1 MLGIGQHPVI
11 GSSTHP
17 PAAPGHRTRWRHAAF
32 AVLLAIYA
40 VLTVLVVV
48 RNGPTVRLDEWVAN
62 LRLKHRWP
70 GLYDWI
76 NFYIHIGQRAPSTA
90 VALPWI
96 LWRCWRLNSKTPFV
110 RLVAALLLLNL
121 SVGVVKVAT
130 GRIGP
135 HKISHADVVFAG
147 GNIYPSGHVSNIV
160 VLLGVLAWM
169 SVRYRK
175 VMIVT
180 ATILPVTVGFS
191 TIYLNMHWLS
201 DVVAGW
207 LAGGLVLLALPTVMP
222 TAGRIAD
229 ALEARLRAAW
239 LRRQARRHGAGSEP
253 SAARP
258 VPDGADRPADA
269 PNDVSA
275 PDHVGRDAGR
285 PAPAAKAQPLAPPI
299 MAWRRPKPAAV
310 DLPAQAGANPTYH
323 AE

>member
-11 GSSTHP
+11 GSQPTTA
-17 PAAPGHRTRWRHAAF
+17 PAAPDHRTRWRHAAF
-32 AVLLAIYA
+32 WVLLAVYA
-40 VLTVLVVV
+40 VLTLLIAV
-48 RNGPTVRLDEWVAN
+48 RNGPTVRLDEWVAD
-62 LRLKHRWP
+62 LRMKHRWP

-96 LWRCWRLNSKTPFV
+96 VWRCWRLRSKTPLV
-110 RLVAALLLLNL
+110 RLVTALLLLNV
-121 SVGVVKVAT
+121 SVGIVKVAT

-175 VMIVT
+175 AMIV
-180 ATILPVTVGFS
+180 AAVVIPVTVGFS

-201 DVVAGW
+201 DVVGGW

-222 TAGRIAD
+222 AADRAAD
-229 ALEARLRAAW
+229 ALEARLREAW
-239 LRRQARRHGAGSEP
+239 RRRRQARRQGAGGD
-253 SAARP
+253 AAVP
-258 VPDGADRPADA
+258 VPAPERRADA
-269 PNDVSA
+269 PSEA
-275 PDHVGRDAGR
+275 SSPAGR
-285 PAPAAKAQPLAPPI
+285 ERETTVSTPVATAQSAASPI
-299 MAWRRPKPAAV
+299 VAWRRPKSGMVDPAA
-310 DLPAQAGANPTYH
+310 PAGANPTYH

>member
-1 MLGIGQHPVI
+1 MLGIGQHTVT
-11 GSSTHP
+11 GSDPTNP
-17 PAAPGHRTRWRHAAF
+17 PAAPDRRTRWRYAAF

-48 RNGPTVRLDEWVAN
+48 RNGPTVRVDEWVAN
-62 LRLKHRWP
+62 LRMKHRWP

-90 VALPWI
+90 VAVPWI
-96 LWRCWRLNSKTPFV
+96 VWRCWRLRTKTPLV
-110 RLVAALLLLNL
+110 RFVAALLLLNL

-169 SVRYRK
+169 SVRRRK
-175 VMIVT
+175 AMIVT
-180 ATILPVTVGFS
+180 ATVIPVTVGFS

-222 TAGRIAD
+222 TAERIAD
-229 ALEARLRAAW
+229 ALEARLRELW
-239 LRRQARRHGAGSEP
+239 RRRQARRAADTGLPTP
-253 SAARP
+253 SVPAQASARAP
-258 VPDGADRPADA
+258 GPAQA
-269 PNDVSA
+269 
-275 PDHVGRDAGR
+275 
-285 PAPAAKAQPLAPPI
+285 
-299 MAWRRPKPAAV
+299 
-310 DLPAQAGANPTYH
+310 PAQAGVNPTYH

>member
-1 MLGIGQHPVI
+1 L
-11 GSSTHP
+11 
-17 PAAPGHRTRWRHAAF
+17 RYAAF
-32 AVLLAIYA
+32 AVLLAGYA
-40 VLTVLVVV
+40 VLTLLIAV
-48 RNGPTVRLDEWVAN
+48 RNGPTVRLDEWVAD
-62 LRLKHRWP
+62 LRMKHRWP

-96 LWRCWRLNSKTPFV
+96 LWRCWRLRSKTPLV
-110 RLVAALLLLNL
+110 RLVTALLLLNV

-175 VMIVT
+175 AMIV
-180 ATILPVTVGFS
+180 AAVIIPVTVGFS

-201 DVVAGW
+201 DVVGGW

-222 TAGRIAD
+222 TAERIAD
-229 ALEARLRAAW
+229 ALEARLRDAW
-239 LRRQARRHGAGSEP
+239 HRRQARRVAKTG
-253 SAARP
+253 
-258 VPDGADRPADA
+258 V
-269 PNDVSA
+269 
-275 PDHVGRDAGR
+275 
-285 PAPAAKAQPLAPPI
+285 PAAVVPAQPPAPPI
-299 MAWRRPKPAAV
+299 VAWRGSKPAAS
-310 DLPAQAGANPTYH
+310 DPPAQAGTNPTYH

>member
-1 MLGIGQHPVI
+1 
-11 GSSTHP
+11 
-17 PAAPGHRTRWRHAAF
+17 
-32 AVLLAIYA
+32 
-40 VLTVLVVV
+40 
-48 RNGPTVRLDEWVAN
+48 
-62 LRLKHRWP
+62 
-70 GLYDWI
+70 
-76 NFYIHIGQRAPSTA
+76 
-90 VALPWI
+90 
-96 LWRCWRLNSKTPFV
+96 
-110 RLVAALLLLNL
+110 
-121 SVGVVKVAT
+121 VAT